1 MAEIEPGPGAGA
13 SEDAVAKAKASE
25 IAKDLRILADALE
38 VAPDLELPQPYFA
51 IHFWNNTEKDAFL
64 ALVKLLPRPF
74 SKEYDDTD
82 FLFKIR
88 HDTTG
93 LDINVYIQ
101 RSVVCELIAP
111 AKPAEYRCEPLLSE
125 EEESTLTSG
134 A

>member
-13 SEDAVAKAKASE
+13 SEDAVAKAKA

-51 IHFWNNTEKDAFL
+51 IHFWNNTAKDAFL

-82 FLFKIR
+82 FKIR

-101 RSVVCELIAP
+101 RSAVCELIAP
-111 AKPAEYRCEPLLSE
+111 AKPAEYRCEPILSE
-125 EEESTLTSG
+125 DEESTLTSG

>member
-1 MAEIEPGPGAGA
+1 MAEVELGPEAGA
-13 SEDAVAKAKASE
+13 SEDAVAKAKA

-51 IHFWNNTEKDAFL
+51 IHFWNNTAKDAFL

-82 FLFKIR
+82 LRIR

-101 RSVVCELIAP
+101 RSAVCELIAP

-125 EEESTLTSG
+125 DEESTLTSG

>member
-1 MAEIEPGPGAGA
+1 MAEVELGPEAGA

-51 IHFWNNTEKDAFL
+51 IHFWNNTDKDAFL

-74 SKEYDDTD
+74 SKKYDDTQ
-82 FLFKIR
+82 LTIG

-101 RSVVCELIAP
+101 RSAVCELIAP

-125 EEESTLTSG
+125 DEESTLTSG

>member
-1 MAEIEPGPGAGA
+1 
-13 SEDAVAKAKASE
+13 VAKAKASE

-51 IHFWNNTEKDAFL
+51 IHFWNNTAKDAFL

-82 FLFKIR
+82 FKIR

-93 LDINVYIQ
+93 LDINVYIP
-101 RSVVCELIAP
+101 RSAVCELIAP

-125 EEESTLTSG
+125 DEESTLTSG